1 MTIDRK
7 SLNIKVDAHGFVGK
21 QCEVEINKVLEYLRM
36 FGIEI
41 SVQREEKKLE
51 YFVEESEQHTVT
63 V

>member
-1 MTIDRK
+1 MSIDK
-7 SLNIKVDAHGFVGK
+7 KTLSVNIDAHGFVGK

-36 FGIEI
+36 FGVDIN
-41 SVQREEKKLE
+41 VQREEKKLE